1 MQVAAEILTERTNPV
16 PTSIYT
22 VVKVK
27 ENGDSFWKEVAD
39 VVSVSSSGAGFYLKR
54 KCTVGHLVSLMMPLP
69 AHQRSYDHDKE
80 LYSILGL
87 VQHCHEIISAGE
99 KSYHVGVAFIGK
111 HAPESYDLN
120 PNQNYRI
127 CGMNENGLWKVKEA
141 ATAFKMRKDM
151 RYWKSIKLYLALID
165 SQKALLAGERTI
177 TENISR
183 SGAAVISTLDV
194 NVGDRV
200 KFISEVYNFSG
211 LAVVCNRQVGE
222 DNRARLHL
230 QFVENKFPV
239 ESIKSEEM
247 ETA

>member
-1 MQVAAEILTERTNPV
+1 MLVAAEILTERTNPI

-27 ENGDSFWKEVAD
+27 ETSDSFWKEVAD

-54 KCTVGHLVSLMMPLP
+54 KCAVGHLISLMMPLP

-80 LYSILGL
+80 LYSVWGL
-87 VQHCHEIISAGE
+87 VQHCNEIVSQGE
-99 KSYHVGVAFIGK
+99 KSYHIGVAFTGK
-111 HAPESYDLN
+111 HAPVSYDRD

-127 CGMNENGLWKVKEA
+127 CGMNGKGLWKVKEA
-141 ATAFKMRKDM
+141 ATPFITRKDM
-151 RYWKSIKLYLALID
+151 RYWKSIDLYLALID
-165 SQKALLAGERTI
+165 SRKALLAGERTI
-177 TENISR
+177 TENMSR
-183 SGAAVISTLDV
+183 SGAAVISTLDL

-200 KFISEVYNFSG
+200 KFISEGYNFSG
-211 LAVVCNRQVGE
+211 LAVVCNRQIGE